1 MIPTVL
7 VAYATK
13 HHATAEIAEAIGE
26 ELRQAGLKV
35 DIRDVN
41 TITSIAPYAAI
52 VAGSAVY
59 TGRWQPSAIQFL
71 QAHEGELAQRP
82 VWLFSSGPTGVG
94 DPIALMKG
102 WAFPEELK
110 ALASRIAPRDV
121 ALFHGKIDPTRLNFL
136 ERAAVRMVKAPV
148 EDSRDWKLIREWA
161 HGIAYA
167 LQRTETF
174 EPRALE
180 VTF

>member
-1 MIPTVL
+1 MPTVL

-41 TITSIAPYAAI
+41 TITSIAPYAA
-52 VAGSAVY
+52 VVVGSAVY
-59 TGRWQPSAIQFL
+59 AGHWQPSAIQFL
-71 QAHEGELAQRP
+71 EAHEGELAQRP
-82 VWLFSSGPTGVG
+82 VWLFSSGPTGSG
-94 DPIALMKG
+94 DPVSLMKG
-102 WAFPEELK
+102 WSFPEGLK
-110 ALASRIAPRDV
+110 SLAERIGPRDI

-136 ERAAVRMVKAPV
+136 ERAAVKMVKAPV

-161 HGIAYA
+161 HAVAYA
-167 LQRTETF
+167 LQRDETF
-174 EPRALE
+174 KARPLE

>member
-1 MIPTVL
+1 MPTVL

-26 ELRQAGLKV
+26 ELRQAGLNV

-41 TITSIAPYAAI
+41 TVTSIAPYGAVI
-52 VAGSAVY
+52 VGSAVY
-59 TGRWQPSAIQFL
+59 VGQWQPAAVKFL
-71 QAHEGELAQRP
+71 ETHEGELAQRP
-82 VWLFSSGPTGVG
+82 VWLFSSGPTGSG
-94 DPIALMKG
+94 DPVSLMKG
-102 WAFPEELK
+102 WAFPESLK
-110 ALASRIAPRDV
+110 PLAERIAPRDI

-136 ERAAVRMVKAPV
+136 ERTAVKMVKAPV

-161 HGIAYA
+161 HAVAYA
-167 LQRTETF
+167 LQRDETF
-174 EPRALE
+174 KARPLE

>member
-1 MIPTVL
+1 MPTVL

-41 TITSIAPYAAI
+41 TVTSIAPYAAV

-59 TGRWQPSAIQFL
+59 VGQWQPAAIHFL
-71 QAHEGELAQRP
+71 EAHEGELATRP
-82 VWLFSSGPTGVG
+82 LWLFSSGPTGEG
-94 DPIALMKG
+94 DPVQLMKG
-102 WAFPEELK
+102 WAFPENLK
-110 ALASRIAPRDV
+110 ALAARINPRDI

-136 ERAAVRMVKAPV
+136 ERAAVKMVKAPV

-167 LQRTETF
+167 LLQTDIFDTK
-174 EPRALE
+174 PME
-180 VTF
+180 VTL